1 MIPMTNPPLLTDRP
15 ALLRNRGRASEFFL
29 QQAVADE
36 IHERLIEVNRSFT
49 DKAVVT
55 GFEPFWRSQFP
66 DATIAQDQ
74 DILDLPANSFDLV
87 VHAMSLHWAN
97 DPIGQMVQCRHALRP
112 DGLFFGMFFGGQTL
126 HELRTVLAEAESR
139 MTGGLSPRIAPMG
152 EIRDLGSLLQRAGF
166 ALPVAD
172 SIPLNV
178 SYPDPFA
185 LMRELRAMGEGNA
198 LNSRLKTPTKKAVF
212 AEAARLYQDHFGD
225 ADGRIPA
232 TFEVIVLTGWS
243 PDESQQKPLRPG
255 SAKQSLA
262 DALGRTEFKLPKDN

>member
-15 ALLRNRGRASEFFL
+15 TLLRNRGRASEFFL
-29 QQAVADE
+29 QQTVADE
-36 IHERLIEVNRSFT
+36 IQERLIEVNRSFT

-55 GFEPFWRSQFP
+55 GFEPFWRGQFP
-66 DATIAQDQ
+66 DATIAQDL

-87 VHAMSLHWAN
+87 IHAMSLHWAN

-112 DGLFFGMFFGGQTL
+112 DGLFFGVFFGGQTL

-139 MTGGLSPRIAPMG
+139 VTGGLSPRIAPMG

-225 ADGRIPA
+225 ADGRVPA

-262 DALGRTEFKLPKDN
+262 DALGSTEFKLPKDN